1 MKFKIVYDKPQ
12 RIRFR
17 CGAYA
22 FDKEYEGAIYN
33 LVTASPYVNSA
44 QVSSAN
50 GGILVN
56 YTKGSRSKIID
67 LVRAINVKTLKK
79 NEPSAEFGIQKIDS
93 DFHDNLFTLVA
104 KHYLSKMFL
113 PAPIRTAITLY
124 RSAKYIKKALKTL
137 WNGKLTVDV
146 LDGASVVACLCQRK
160 FKTAATVMFM
170 LRISGLLEEYT
181 HARTKA
187 VLTDSLA
194 IKTDRVWLV
203 TDDGDVL
210 IPIED
215 LRVGDKIRVQTGKV
229 IPVDGVVADGEA
241 TVNESSMTGEPLPVL
256 KREGISVYAGT
267 VIEEG
272 SIVVTVRQLASN
284 TKISKIIELIG
295 NSEELKAGVQSRAE
309 ALADRIVPFS
319 FIGFFATLIF
329 TKNITRAVSLLM
341 VDYSCAIK
349 LSTPIAVISAVK
361 EAADNDITI
370 KGGKYLEAFANA
382 DTIVFDKTGTLTNAE
397 PVLEKVVAFGDYTED
412 EVLRISACLEEH
424 FPHSVANAVVI
435 GAEKRGISHSEE
447 HTEVEYVV
455 AHGIAT
461 TLHGKR
467 AIIGSK
473 HFVVEDE
480 NVTVTKEQ
488 QNIIDEKSG
497 SCSVLYL
504 AIGGEL
510 SGALCISDPPRKE
523 AKQAIDMLKKQGIKN
538 VVMLTGDSYR
548 AAKATAAMLGITD
561 YKCQVLPE
569 DKHRYVEEMKQ
580 NGQKVIMVGDGIN
593 DAPALAR
600 ADVGIAIG
608 AGTDVAIES
617 ADIVLMK
624 SDLLD
629 VSTAIQLS
637 KAVIRNIKQNL
648 FWAFIYNIIGIP
660 VAAGVFYLPFAWK
673 LNPMIGAFAMSF
685 SSVFVVSNALRL
697 RWFKAKHQANTERD
711 SAPMYEQTTIKQER
725 KGAIHMEK
733 VLNIE
738 GMVCGMCVKH
748 VDKALRDIQGIKD
761 VDVSLESKSAQVQLD
776 QDVPDAVLK
785 AAIEDAGYQ
794 LVSIQ

>member
-181 HARTKA
+181 QARTKA

-309 ALADRIVPFS
+309 TLADRIVPFS

-461 TLHGKR
+461 TLHGHR

-510 SGALCISDPPRKE
+510 AGALCISDPPRKE

-593 DAPALAR
+593 DTPALA
-600 ADVGIAIG
+600 AANVSVAMNDASDIARE
-608 AGTDVAIES
+608 T
-617 ADIVLMK
+617 ADITIKGSDLRALVRVRKLSKDLMK
-624 SDLLD
+624 RINKNYRFIIAFNSALLLSGFMGVIQPS
-629 VSTAIQLS
+629 VS
-637 KAVIRNIKQNL
+637 
-648 FWAFIYNIIGIP
+648 AFLHN
-660 VAAGVFYLPFAWK
+660 ASTM
-673 LNPMIGAFAMSF
+673 MIC
-685 SSVFVVSNALRL
+685 
-697 RWFKAKHQANTERD
+697 AKSMTPLTKKKN
-711 SAPMYEQTTIKQER
+711 K
-725 KGAIHMEK
+725 
-733 VLNIE
+733 
-738 GMVCGMCVKH
+738 
-748 VDKALRDIQGIKD
+748 DKAL
-761 VDVSLESKSAQVQLD
+761 LLPE
-776 QDVPDAVLK
+776 K
-785 AAIEDAGYQ
+785 AEQ
-794 LVSIQ
+794 

>member
-22 FDKEYEGAIYN
+22 FDKEYEGAIYK

-104 KHYLSKMFL
+104 KYYLSKMFL

-181 HARTKA
+181 QARTKA

-309 ALADRIVPFS
+309 TLADRIVPFS

-424 FPHSVANAVVI
+424 FPHSMAKAVVNEA
-435 GAEKRGISHSEE
+435 GRRNLMHEEMHSK
-447 HTEVEYVV
+447 VEYIV
-455 AHGIAT
+455 AHGIST
-461 TLHGKR
+461 FINTSKV
-467 AIIGSK
+467 IIGSH
-473 HFVVEDE
+473 HFVFEDE
-480 NVTVTKEQ
+480 ACVIPVGKQELFDSLPDDCSHLYMAINGQLAAVIC
-488 QNIIDEKSG
+488 IIDPLRE
-497 SCSVLYL
+497 
-504 AIGGEL
+504 
-510 SGALCISDPPRKE
+510 E
-523 AKQAIDMLKKQGIKN
+523 APEVIEGLKKAGISK
-538 VVMLTGDSYR
+538 VVMMTGDSER
-548 AAKATAAMLGITD
+548 TAASIARKVGVTE
-561 YKCQVLPE
+561 YYSEVLPE
-569 DKHRYVEEMKQ
+569 DKAKFVEKERAA
-580 NGQKVIMVGDGIN
+580 GRKVIMIGDGIN
-593 DAPALAR
+593 DSPALSA
-600 ADVGIAIG
+600 ADVGIAISDG
-608 AGTDVAIES
+608 AEIAREI
-617 ADIVLMK
+617 ADITVGADDLNQILMLK
-624 SDLLD
+624 KLSDSLIKKINRNYRVIVGFNSALIALGVTGVIQPTTSALLHNT
-629 VSTAIQLS
+629 STL
-637 KAVIRNIKQNL
+637 VI
-648 FWAFIYNIIGIP
+648 
-660 VAAGVFYLPFAWK
+660 
-673 LNPMIGAFAMSF
+673 
-685 SSVFVVSNALRL
+685 
-697 RWFKAKHQANTERD
+697 
-711 SAPMYEQTTIKQER
+711 
-725 KGAIHMEK
+725 
-733 VLNIE
+733 
-738 GMVCGMCVKH
+738 
-748 VDKALRDIQGIKD
+748 
-761 VDVSLESKSAQVQLD
+761 SLESMKNLPV
-776 QDVPDAVLK
+776 
-785 AAIEDAGYQ
+785 
-794 LVSIQ
+794 

>member
-104 KHYLSKMFL
+104 KYYLSKMFL

-309 ALADRIVPFS
+309 TLADRIVPFS

-504 AIGGEL
+504 AIGEL

-569 DKHRYVEEMKQ
+569 DKHKYVEEMKQ

-593 DAPALAR
+593 DTPALA
-600 ADVGIAIG
+600 AANVSVAMNDASDIARE
-608 AGTDVAIES
+608 T
-617 ADIVLMK
+617 ADITIKGSDLRALVRVRKLSKDLMK
-624 SDLLD
+624 RINKNYRFIIAFNSALLLSGFMGVIQPS
-629 VSTAIQLS
+629 VS
-637 KAVIRNIKQNL
+637 
-648 FWAFIYNIIGIP
+648 AFLHN
-660 VAAGVFYLPFAWK
+660 ASTM
-673 LNPMIGAFAMSF
+673 MIC
-685 SSVFVVSNALRL
+685 
-697 RWFKAKHQANTERD
+697 AKSMTPLTKKND
-711 SAPMYEQTTIKQER
+711 
-725 KGAIHMEK
+725 KG
-733 VLNIE
+733 
-738 GMVCGMCVKH
+738 
-748 VDKALRDIQGIKD
+748 KAL
-761 VDVSLESKSAQVQLD
+761 SLPE
-776 QDVPDAVLK
+776 K
-785 AAIEDAGYQ
+785 AEQ
-794 LVSIQ
+794 

>member
-1 MKFKIVYDKPQ
+1 
-12 RIRFR
+12 
-17 CGAYA
+17 
-22 FDKEYEGAIYN
+22 
-33 LVTASPYVNSA
+33 
-44 QVSSAN
+44 
-50 GGILVN
+50 
-56 YTKGSRSKIID
+56 
-67 LVRAINVKTLKK
+67 
-79 NEPSAEFGIQKIDS
+79 
-93 DFHDNLFTLVA
+93 
-104 KHYLSKMFL
+104 MFL

-210 IPIED
+210 IPIEN

-309 ALADRIVPFS
+309 TLADRIVPFS

-538 VVMLTGDSYR
+538 VVMLTGDS

-593 DAPALAR
+593 DTPALA
-600 ADVGIAIG
+600 AANVSVAMNDASDIARE
-608 AGTDVAIES
+608 T
-617 ADIVLMK
+617 ADITIKGSDLRALVRVRKLSKDLMK
-624 SDLLD
+624 RINKNYRFIIAFNSALLLSGFMGVIQPS
-629 VSTAIQLS
+629 VS
-637 KAVIRNIKQNL
+637 
-648 FWAFIYNIIGIP
+648 AFLHN
-660 VAAGVFYLPFAWK
+660 ASTM
-673 LNPMIGAFAMSF
+673 MIC
-685 SSVFVVSNALRL
+685 
-697 RWFKAKHQANTERD
+697 AKSMTPLTKKND
-711 SAPMYEQTTIKQER
+711 
-725 KGAIHMEK
+725 KG
-733 VLNIE
+733 
-738 GMVCGMCVKH
+738 
-748 VDKALRDIQGIKD
+748 KAL
-761 VDVSLESKSAQVQLD
+761 SLPE
-776 QDVPDAVLK
+776 K
-785 AAIEDAGYQ
+785 AEQ
-794 LVSIQ
+794 

>member
-56 YTKGSRSKIID
+56 YTKGSRGKIID
-67 LVRAINVKTLKK
+67 LVRAINVNTLKK

-93 DFHDNLFTLVA
+93 DFRDNLFTLVA
-104 KHYLSKMFL
+104 KHYFSKMFL

-181 HARTKA
+181 QARTKA

-194 IKTDRVWLV
+194 IKTDKVWLV

-215 LRVGDKIRVQTGKV
+215 LRVDDKIRVQTGKV

-272 SIVVTVRQLASN
+272 SIVVTVRELASN

-295 NSEELKAGVQSRAE
+295 SSEELKAGVQSRAE
-309 ALADRIVPFS
+309 TLADRIVPFS

-329 TKNITRAVSLLM
+329 TRNITRAVSLLM

-349 LSTPIAVISAVK
+349 LSTPIAVISAIK

-397 PVLEKVVAFGDYTED
+397 PVLEKVVAFGNYTEE
-412 EVLRISACLEEH
+412 EVFRIAACLEEH

-461 TLHGKR
+461 TLHGQR

-488 QNIIDEKSG
+488 QDIIDEKSG
-497 SCSVLYL
+497 PCSVLYL

-510 SGALCISDPPRKE
+510 AGALCISDPPRKE

-593 DAPALAR
+593 DTPALA
-600 ADVGIAIG
+600 AANVSVAMNDASDIARE
-608 AGTDVAIES
+608 T
-617 ADIVLMK
+617 ADITVKGSDLRALVRVRKLSKDLMK
-624 SDLLD
+624 RINKNYRFIIAFNSALLLSGFMGVIQPS
-629 VSTAIQLS
+629 VSAFLHNASTMMICAKSMTPLTKKNDKDKTLS
-637 KAVIRNIKQNL
+637 LPEKA
-648 FWAFIYNIIGIP
+648 
-660 VAAGVFYLPFAWK
+660 
-673 LNPMIGAFAMSF
+673 
-685 SSVFVVSNALRL
+685 
-697 RWFKAKHQANTERD
+697 
-711 SAPMYEQTTIKQER
+711 EQ
-725 KGAIHMEK
+725 
-733 VLNIE
+733 
-738 GMVCGMCVKH
+738 
-748 VDKALRDIQGIKD
+748 
-761 VDVSLESKSAQVQLD
+761 
-776 QDVPDAVLK
+776 
-785 AAIEDAGYQ
+785 
-794 LVSIQ
+794 

>member
-104 KHYLSKMFL
+104 KYYLSKMFL

-229 IPVDGVVADGEA
+229 IPVDGEA

-309 ALADRIVPFS
+309 TLADRIVPFS

-593 DAPALAR
+593 DTPALA
-600 ADVGIAIG
+600 AANVSVAMNDASDIARE
-608 AGTDVAIES
+608 T
-617 ADIVLMK
+617 ADITIKGSDLRALVRVRKLSKDLMK
-624 SDLLD
+624 RINKNYRFIIAFNSALLLSGFMGVIQPS
-629 VSTAIQLS
+629 VS
-637 KAVIRNIKQNL
+637 
-648 FWAFIYNIIGIP
+648 AFLHN
-660 VAAGVFYLPFAWK
+660 ASTM
-673 LNPMIGAFAMSF
+673 MIC
-685 SSVFVVSNALRL
+685 
-697 RWFKAKHQANTERD
+697 AKSMTPLTKKND
-711 SAPMYEQTTIKQER
+711 
-725 KGAIHMEK
+725 KG
-733 VLNIE
+733 
-738 GMVCGMCVKH
+738 
-748 VDKALRDIQGIKD
+748 KAL
-761 VDVSLESKSAQVQLD
+761 SLPE
-776 QDVPDAVLK
+776 K
-785 AAIEDAGYQ
+785 AEQ
-794 LVSIQ
+794 

>member
-17 CGAYA
+17 CGTYA

-67 LVRAINVKTLKK
+67 LVRAINVKALKK

-215 LRVGDKIRVQTGKV
+215 LRVDDKIRVQTGKV

-309 ALADRIVPFS
+309 TLADRIVPFS

-361 EAADNDITI
+361 EAADHDITV
-370 KGGKYLEAFANA
+370 KGGKYLEAYAHA

-397 PVLEKVVAFGDYTED
+397 PKLEKVISFSDYSED
-412 EVLRISACLEEH
+412 EILTIAACLEEH

-461 TLHGKR
+461 TLHGQR

-510 SGALCISDPPRKE
+510 AGALCISDPPRKE

-593 DAPALAR
+593 DTPALA
-600 ADVGIAIG
+600 AANVSVAMNDASDIARE
-608 AGTDVAIES
+608 T
-617 ADIVLMK
+617 ADITIKGSDLRALVRVRKLSKDLMK
-624 SDLLD
+624 RINKNYRFIIAFNSALLLSGFMGVIQPS
-629 VSTAIQLS
+629 VS
-637 KAVIRNIKQNL
+637 
-648 FWAFIYNIIGIP
+648 AFLHN
-660 VAAGVFYLPFAWK
+660 ASTM
-673 LNPMIGAFAMSF
+673 MIC
-685 SSVFVVSNALRL
+685 
-697 RWFKAKHQANTERD
+697 AKSMTPLTKKND
-711 SAPMYEQTTIKQER
+711 
-725 KGAIHMEK
+725 KG
-733 VLNIE
+733 
-738 GMVCGMCVKH
+738 
-748 VDKALRDIQGIKD
+748 KAL
-761 VDVSLESKSAQVQLD
+761 SLPE
-776 QDVPDAVLK
+776 K
-785 AAIEDAGYQ
+785 AEQ
-794 LVSIQ
+794 

>member
-229 IPVDGVVADGEA
+229 IPVEGSVADGA
-241 TVNESSMTGEPLPVL
+241 ANDNASAMTGEPVTGVT
-256 KREGISVYAGT
+256 REGISVSAGP
-267 VIEEG
+267 VLEEC
-272 SIVVTVRQLASN
+272 SIVVPVRQLASN
-284 TKISKIIELIG
+284 TKLSKIIELIG

-397 PVLEKVVAFGDYTED
+397 PVLEKVVAFGNYTED

-455 AHGIAT
+455 AHGIAP

-480 NVTVTKEQ
+480 NVTVTKVQ

-593 DAPALAR
+593 DTPALA
-600 ADVGIAIG
+600 AANVSVAMNDASDIARE
-608 AGTDVAIES
+608 T
-617 ADIVLMK
+617 ADITIKGSDLRALVRVRKLSKDLMK
-624 SDLLD
+624 RINKNYRFIIAFNSALLLSGFMGVIQPS
-629 VSTAIQLS
+629 VSAFLHNASTMMICAKS
-637 KAVIRNIKQNL
+637 KTPLTKKN
-648 FWAFIYNIIGIP
+648 
-660 VAAGVFYLPFAWK
+660 
-673 LNPMIGAFAMSF
+673 
-685 SSVFVVSNALRL
+685 
-697 RWFKAKHQANTERD
+697 D
-711 SAPMYEQTTIKQER
+711 
-725 KGAIHMEK
+725 KG
-733 VLNIE
+733 
-738 GMVCGMCVKH
+738 
-748 VDKALRDIQGIKD
+748 KAL
-761 VDVSLESKSAQVQLD
+761 SLPE
-776 QDVPDAVLK
+776 K
-785 AAIEDAGYQ
+785 AEQ
-794 LVSIQ
+794 

>member
-17 CGAYA
+17 CGTYA
-22 FDKEYEGAIYN
+22 FDKEYEGTIYN

-67 LVRAINVKTLKK
+67 LVRAINLKTLEK
-79 NEPSAEFGIQKIDS
+79 NEPSAGFGIQKIDS
-93 DFHDNLFTLVA
+93 DFRDNLFTLVA

-137 WNGKLTVDV
+137 WDGKLTVDV

-181 HARTKA
+181 QARTKA

-194 IKTDRVWLV
+194 IKTDKVWLV

-215 LRVGDKIRVQTGKV
+215 LRVNDKIRVQTGKV

-272 SIVVTVRQLASN
+272 SIVVTVRELASN

-295 NSEELKAGVQSRAE
+295 SSEELKAGVQSRAE
-309 ALADRIVPFS
+309 TLADRIVPFS

-329 TKNITRAVSLLM
+329 TRNITRAVSLLM

-349 LSTPIAVISAVK
+349 LSTPIAVISAIK

-461 TLHGKR
+461 TLHGQR

-488 QNIIDEKSG
+488 QDIIDEKSG

-510 SGALCISDPPRKE
+510 AGALCISDPPRKE

-561 YKCQVLPE
+561 YKYQVLPE

-593 DAPALAR
+593 DTPALA
-600 ADVGIAIG
+600 AANVSVAMNDASDIARE
-608 AGTDVAIES
+608 T
-617 ADIVLMK
+617 ADITIKGSDLRALVHVRKLSKDLMK
-624 SDLLD
+624 RINKNYRFIIAFNSALLLSGFMGVIQPS
-629 VSTAIQLS
+629 VSAFLHNASTMMICAKSMTPLTKKNDKDKTLS
-637 KAVIRNIKQNL
+637 LPEKA
-648 FWAFIYNIIGIP
+648 
-660 VAAGVFYLPFAWK
+660 
-673 LNPMIGAFAMSF
+673 
-685 SSVFVVSNALRL
+685 
-697 RWFKAKHQANTERD
+697 
-711 SAPMYEQTTIKQER
+711 EQ
-725 KGAIHMEK
+725 
-733 VLNIE
+733 
-738 GMVCGMCVKH
+738 
-748 VDKALRDIQGIKD
+748 
-761 VDVSLESKSAQVQLD
+761 
-776 QDVPDAVLK
+776 
-785 AAIEDAGYQ
+785 
-794 LVSIQ
+794 

>member
-341 VDYSCAIK
+341 VDYSC
-349 LSTPIAVISAVK
+349 
-361 EAADNDITI
+361 
-370 KGGKYLEAFANA
+370 
-382 DTIVFDKTGTLTNAE
+382 
-397 PVLEKVVAFGDYTED
+397 EKVVAFGDYTED

-480 NVTVTKEQ
+480 NVTITKEQ

-593 DAPALAR
+593 DTPALA
-600 ADVGIAIG
+600 AANVSVAMNDASDIARE
-608 AGTDVAIES
+608 T
-617 ADIVLMK
+617 ADITIKGSDLRALVRVRKLSKDLMK
-624 SDLLD
+624 RINKNYRFIIAFNSALLLSGFMGVIQPS
-629 VSTAIQLS
+629 VS
-637 KAVIRNIKQNL
+637 
-648 FWAFIYNIIGIP
+648 AFLHN
-660 VAAGVFYLPFAWK
+660 ASTM
-673 LNPMIGAFAMSF
+673 MIC
-685 SSVFVVSNALRL
+685 
-697 RWFKAKHQANTERD
+697 AKSMTPLTKKND
-711 SAPMYEQTTIKQER
+711 
-725 KGAIHMEK
+725 KG
-733 VLNIE
+733 
-738 GMVCGMCVKH
+738 
-748 VDKALRDIQGIKD
+748 KAL
-761 VDVSLESKSAQVQLD
+761 SLPE
-776 QDVPDAVLK
+776 K
-785 AAIEDAGYQ
+785 AEQ
-794 LVSIQ
+794 

>member
-181 HARTKA
+181 QARTKA

-329 TKNITRAVSLLM
+329 TRAVSLLM

-593 DAPALAR
+593 DTPALA
-600 ADVGIAIG
+600 AANVSVAMNDASDIARE
-608 AGTDVAIES
+608 T
-617 ADIVLMK
+617 ADITIKGSDLRALVRVRKLSKDLMK
-624 SDLLD
+624 RINKNYRFIIAFNSALLLSGFMGVIQPS
-629 VSTAIQLS
+629 VS
-637 KAVIRNIKQNL
+637 
-648 FWAFIYNIIGIP
+648 AFLHN
-660 VAAGVFYLPFAWK
+660 ASTM
-673 LNPMIGAFAMSF
+673 MIC
-685 SSVFVVSNALRL
+685 
-697 RWFKAKHQANTERD
+697 AKSMTPLTKKND
-711 SAPMYEQTTIKQER
+711 K
-725 KGAIHMEK
+725 
-733 VLNIE
+733 
-738 GMVCGMCVKH
+738 
-748 VDKALRDIQGIKD
+748 DKAL
-761 VDVSLESKSAQVQLD
+761 SLPE
-776 QDVPDAVLK
+776 K
-785 AAIEDAGYQ
+785 AEQ
-794 LVSIQ
+794 

>member
-17 CGAYA
+17 CGTYA
-22 FDKEYEGAIYN
+22 FDKEYEGTIYN

-67 LVRAINVKTLKK
+67 LVRAINLKTLEK
-79 NEPSAEFGIQKIDS
+79 NEPSAGFGIQKIDS
-93 DFHDNLFTLVA
+93 DFRDNLFTLVA

-137 WNGKLTVDV
+137 WDGKLTVDV

-181 HARTKA
+181 QARTKA

-194 IKTDRVWLV
+194 IKTDKVWLV

-215 LRVGDKIRVQTGKV
+215 LRVNDKIRVQTGKV

-272 SIVVTVRQLASN
+272 SIVVTVRELASN

-295 NSEELKAGVQSRAE
+295 SSEELKAGVQSRAE
-309 ALADRIVPFS
+309 TLADRIVPFS

-329 TKNITRAVSLLM
+329 TRNITRAVSLLM

-349 LSTPIAVISAVK
+349 LSTPIAVISAIK

-382 DTIVFDKTGTLTNAE
+382 DTIVFDKTGTLTNSE

-461 TLHGKR
+461 TLHGQR

-488 QNIIDEKSG
+488 QDIIDEKSG

-510 SGALCISDPPRKE
+510 AGALCISDPPRKE

-593 DAPALAR
+593 DTPALA
-600 ADVGIAIG
+600 AANVSVAMNDASDIARE
-608 AGTDVAIES
+608 T
-617 ADIVLMK
+617 ADITVKGSDLRALVRVRKLSKDLMK
-624 SDLLD
+624 RINKNYRFIIAFNSALLLSGFMGVIQPS
-629 VSTAIQLS
+629 VSAFLHNASTMMICAKSMTPLTKKNDKDKTLS
-637 KAVIRNIKQNL
+637 LPEKA
-648 FWAFIYNIIGIP
+648 
-660 VAAGVFYLPFAWK
+660 
-673 LNPMIGAFAMSF
+673 
-685 SSVFVVSNALRL
+685 
-697 RWFKAKHQANTERD
+697 
-711 SAPMYEQTTIKQER
+711 EQ
-725 KGAIHMEK
+725 
-733 VLNIE
+733 
-738 GMVCGMCVKH
+738 
-748 VDKALRDIQGIKD
+748 
-761 VDVSLESKSAQVQLD
+761 
-776 QDVPDAVLK
+776 
-785 AAIEDAGYQ
+785 
-794 LVSIQ
+794 

>member
-309 ALADRIVPFS
+309 TLADRIVPFS

-397 PVLEKVVAFGDYTED
+397 PVLEKVVAFGNYTED

-548 AAKATAAMLGITD
+548 AAMLGITD

-593 DAPALAR
+593 DTPALA
-600 ADVGIAIG
+600 AANVSVAMNDASDIARE
-608 AGTDVAIES
+608 T
-617 ADIVLMK
+617 ADITIKGSDLRALVRVRKLSKDLMK
-624 SDLLD
+624 RINKNYRFIIAFNSALLLSGFMGVIQPS
-629 VSTAIQLS
+629 VS
-637 KAVIRNIKQNL
+637 
-648 FWAFIYNIIGIP
+648 AFLHN
-660 VAAGVFYLPFAWK
+660 ASTM
-673 LNPMIGAFAMSF
+673 MIC
-685 SSVFVVSNALRL
+685 
-697 RWFKAKHQANTERD
+697 AKSMTPLTKKND
-711 SAPMYEQTTIKQER
+711 
-725 KGAIHMEK
+725 KG
-733 VLNIE
+733 
-738 GMVCGMCVKH
+738 
-748 VDKALRDIQGIKD
+748 KAL
-761 VDVSLESKSAQVQLD
+761 SLPE
-776 QDVPDAVLK
+776 K
-785 AAIEDAGYQ
+785 AEQ
-794 LVSIQ
+794 

>member
-17 CGAYA
+17 CGTYA
-22 FDKEYEGAIYN
+22 FDKEYEGTIYN

-67 LVRAINVKTLKK
+67 LVRAINLKTLEK
-79 NEPSAEFGIQKIDS
+79 NEPSAGFGIQKIDS
-93 DFHDNLFTLVA
+93 DFRDNLFTLVA

-137 WNGKLTVDV
+137 WDGKLTVDV

-181 HARTKA
+181 QARTKA

-194 IKTDRVWLV
+194 IKTDKVWLV

-215 LRVGDKIRVQTGKV
+215 LRVNDKIRVQTGKV

-272 SIVVTVRQLASN
+272 SIVVTVRELASN

-295 NSEELKAGVQSRAE
+295 SSEELKAGVQSRAE
-309 ALADRIVPFS
+309 TLADRIVPFS

-329 TKNITRAVSLLM
+329 TRNITRAVSLLM

-349 LSTPIAVISAVK
+349 LSTPIAVISAIK

-461 TLHGKR
+461 TLHGQR
-467 AIIGSK
+467 AIIGSE

-488 QNIIDEKSG
+488 QDIIDEKSG

-510 SGALCISDPPRKE
+510 AGALCISDPPRKE

-561 YKCQVLPE
+561 YKYQVLPE

-593 DAPALAR
+593 DTPALA
-600 ADVGIAIG
+600 AANVSVAMNDASDIARE
-608 AGTDVAIES
+608 T
-617 ADIVLMK
+617 ADITIKGSDLRALVHVRKLSKDLMK
-624 SDLLD
+624 RINKNYRFIIAFNSALL
-629 VSTAIQLS
+629 LS
-637 KAVIRNIKQNL
+637 GFMGVI
-648 FWAFIYNIIGIP
+648 
-660 VAAGVFYLPFAWK
+660 
-673 LNPMIGAFAMSF
+673 
-685 SSVFVVSNALRL
+685 
-697 RWFKAKHQANTERD
+697 
-711 SAPMYEQTTIKQER
+711 
-725 KGAIHMEK
+725 
-733 VLNIE
+733 
-738 GMVCGMCVKH
+738 
-748 VDKALRDIQGIKD
+748 
-761 VDVSLESKSAQVQLD
+761 
-776 QDVPDAVLK
+776 
-785 AAIEDAGYQ
+785 
-794 LVSIQ
+794 

>member
-215 LRVGDKIRVQTGKV
+215 LRVDDKIRVQTGKV

-267 VIEEG
+267 VIEV

-593 DAPALAR
+593 DTPALA
-600 ADVGIAIG
+600 AANVSVAMNDASDIARE
-608 AGTDVAIES
+608 T
-617 ADIVLMK
+617 ADITIKGSDLRALVRVRKLSKDLMK
-624 SDLLD
+624 RINKNYRFIIAFNSALLLSGFMGVIQPS
-629 VSTAIQLS
+629 VS
-637 KAVIRNIKQNL
+637 
-648 FWAFIYNIIGIP
+648 AFLHN
-660 VAAGVFYLPFAWK
+660 ASTM
-673 LNPMIGAFAMSF
+673 MIC
-685 SSVFVVSNALRL
+685 
-697 RWFKAKHQANTERD
+697 AKSMTPLTKKND
-711 SAPMYEQTTIKQER
+711 
-725 KGAIHMEK
+725 KG
-733 VLNIE
+733 
-738 GMVCGMCVKH
+738 
-748 VDKALRDIQGIKD
+748 KAL
-761 VDVSLESKSAQVQLD
+761 SLPE
-776 QDVPDAVLK
+776 K
-785 AAIEDAGYQ
+785 AEQ
-794 LVSIQ
+794 

>member
-56 YTKGSRSKIID
+56 YTKGSRSKIIN

-309 ALADRIVPFS
+309 TLADRIVPFS

-329 TKNITRAVSLLM
+329 TKTSQGQFHFLWLTTPVQS
-341 VDYSCAIK
+341 SC
-349 LSTPIAVISAVK
+349 
-361 EAADNDITI
+361 
-370 KGGKYLEAFANA
+370 
-382 DTIVFDKTGTLTNAE
+382 
-397 PVLEKVVAFGDYTED
+397 
-412 EVLRISACLEEH
+412 
-424 FPHSVANAVVI
+424 
-435 GAEKRGISHSEE
+435 
-447 HTEVEYVV
+447 
-455 AHGIAT
+455 
-461 TLHGKR
+461 
-467 AIIGSK
+467 
-473 HFVVEDE
+473 
-480 NVTVTKEQ
+480 Q
-488 QNIIDEKSG
+488 
-497 SCSVLYL
+497 
-504 AIGGEL
+504 
-510 SGALCISDPPRKE
+510 PR
-523 AKQAIDMLKKQGIKN
+523 
-538 VVMLTGDSYR
+538 
-548 AAKATAAMLGITD
+548 
-561 YKCQVLPE
+561 LP
-569 DKHRYVEEMKQ
+569 
-580 NGQKVIMVGDGIN
+580 
-593 DAPALAR
+593 
-600 ADVGIAIG
+600 
-608 AGTDVAIES
+608 
-617 ADIVLMK
+617 
-624 SDLLD
+624 
-629 VSTAIQLS
+629 
-637 KAVIRNIKQNL
+637 
-648 FWAFIYNIIGIP
+648 
-660 VAAGVFYLPFAWK
+660 
-673 LNPMIGAFAMSF
+673 
-685 SSVFVVSNALRL
+685 
-697 RWFKAKHQANTERD
+697 
-711 SAPMYEQTTIKQER
+711 
-725 KGAIHMEK
+725 
-733 VLNIE
+733 
-738 GMVCGMCVKH
+738 
-748 VDKALRDIQGIKD
+748 
-761 VDVSLESKSAQVQLD
+761 
-776 QDVPDAVLK
+776 
-785 AAIEDAGYQ
+785 
-794 LVSIQ
+794 

>member
-56 YTKGSRSKIID
+56 YTKGSRSKIIE
-67 LVRAINVKTLKK
+67 LIKSINVNTLSK

-137 WNGKLTVDV
+137 WDGKLTVDV

-194 IKTDRVWLV
+194 IKTDKVWLV

-215 LRVGDKIRVQTGKV
+215 LRVDDKIRVQTGKV

-284 TKISKIIELIG
+284 TKISRIIELIG

-309 ALADRIVPFS
+309 NLADRIVPFS

-329 TKNITRAVSLLM
+329 TRNITRAVSLLM

-349 LSTPIAVISAVK
+349 LSTPIAVISAIK

-397 PVLEKVVAFGDYTED
+397 PVLEKVVAFGNYTED
-412 EVLRISACLEEH
+412 EILKISACLEEH

-455 AHGIAT
+455 AHGIAS
-461 TLHGKR
+461 TLHGQR
-467 AIIGSK
+467 AVIGSK

-480 NVTVTKEQ
+480 NVTVTNEQ
-488 QNIIDEKSG
+488 QDIIDEKSG

-510 SGALCISDPPRKE
+510 AGALCISDPPRKE

-593 DAPALAR
+593 DTPALA
-600 ADVGIAIG
+600 AANVSVAMNDASDIARE
-608 AGTDVAIES
+608 T
-617 ADIVLMK
+617 ADITIKGSDLRALVRVRKLSKDLMK
-624 SDLLD
+624 RINKNYRFIIAFNSALLATGFMGIIQPS
-629 VSTAIQLS
+629 VSAFLHNASTMAICAKSMTPLTKKKGKENNTLFLPE
-637 KAVIRNIKQNL
+637 KA
-648 FWAFIYNIIGIP
+648 
-660 VAAGVFYLPFAWK
+660 
-673 LNPMIGAFAMSF
+673 
-685 SSVFVVSNALRL
+685 
-697 RWFKAKHQANTERD
+697 
-711 SAPMYEQTTIKQER
+711 EQ
-725 KGAIHMEK
+725 
-733 VLNIE
+733 
-738 GMVCGMCVKH
+738 
-748 VDKALRDIQGIKD
+748 
-761 VDVSLESKSAQVQLD
+761 
-776 QDVPDAVLK
+776 
-785 AAIEDAGYQ
+785 
-794 LVSIQ
+794 

>member
-215 LRVGDKIRVQTGKV
+215 LRVDDKIRVQTGKV

-241 TVNESSMTGEPLPVL
+241 TMTGEPLPVL

-284 TKISKIIELIG
+284 TKISRIIELIG

-309 ALADRIVPFS
+309 TLADRIVPFS

-510 SGALCISDPPRKE
+510 AGALCISDPPRKE

-593 DAPALAR
+593 DTPALA
-600 ADVGIAIG
+600 AANVSVAMNDASDIARE
-608 AGTDVAIES
+608 T
-617 ADIVLMK
+617 ADITIKGSDLRALVRVRKLSKDLMK
-624 SDLLD
+624 RINKNYRFIIAFNSALLLSGFMGVIQPS
-629 VSTAIQLS
+629 VS
-637 KAVIRNIKQNL
+637 
-648 FWAFIYNIIGIP
+648 AFLHN
-660 VAAGVFYLPFAWK
+660 ASTM
-673 LNPMIGAFAMSF
+673 MIC
-685 SSVFVVSNALRL
+685 
-697 RWFKAKHQANTERD
+697 AKSMTPLTKKND
-711 SAPMYEQTTIKQER
+711 
-725 KGAIHMEK
+725 KG
-733 VLNIE
+733 
-738 GMVCGMCVKH
+738 
-748 VDKALRDIQGIKD
+748 KAL
-761 VDVSLESKSAQVQLD
+761 SLPE
-776 QDVPDAVLK
+776 K
-785 AAIEDAGYQ
+785 AEQ
-794 LVSIQ
+794 

>member
-397 PVLEKVVAFGDYTED
+397 PVLEKVVAFGNYTED

-461 TLHGKR
+461 TLHGQR

-480 NVTVTKEQ
+480 NVTATKEQ

-504 AIGGEL
+504 AIGGKL

-548 AAKATAAMLGITD
+548 AAKATATMLGITD

-593 DAPALAR
+593 DTPALA
-600 ADVGIAIG
+600 AANVSVAMNDASDIARE
-608 AGTDVAIES
+608 T
-617 ADIVLMK
+617 ADITIKGSDLRALVRVRKLSKDLMK
-624 SDLLD
+624 RINKNYRFIIAFNSALLLSGFMGVIQPS
-629 VSTAIQLS
+629 VS
-637 KAVIRNIKQNL
+637 
-648 FWAFIYNIIGIP
+648 AFLHN
-660 VAAGVFYLPFAWK
+660 ASTM
-673 LNPMIGAFAMSF
+673 MIC
-685 SSVFVVSNALRL
+685 
-697 RWFKAKHQANTERD
+697 AKSMTPLTKKND
-711 SAPMYEQTTIKQER
+711 
-725 KGAIHMEK
+725 KG
-733 VLNIE
+733 
-738 GMVCGMCVKH
+738 
-748 VDKALRDIQGIKD
+748 KAL
-761 VDVSLESKSAQVQLD
+761 SLPE
-776 QDVPDAVLK
+776 K
-785 AAIEDAGYQ
+785 AEQ
-794 LVSIQ
+794 